1 MLGKLKTALVLV
13 IVGAL
18 SGFLIWGTNELTNE
32 DILLNR
38 ELREQAYY
46 KDIFG
51 LDESIE
57 ITYNAEI
64 ISDLL
69 EEIIIYDVDN
79 NVLGYI
85 YKGTDKNNYG
95 DIVILVGI
103 TIDDEVSN
111 VVISSSTNTVLYIK
125 NIKDNYLDP
134 FVGQDTAD
142 VEYDSSTGASF
153 TYGSVKKVVKAAS
166 SYYLENRGDE

>member
-1 MLGKLKTALVLV
+1 MLGKFKTAIVLV
-13 IVGAL
+13 IIGAI

-51 LDESIE
+51 LDEAVE
-57 ITYNAEI
+57 ITYDSER

-69 EEIIIYDVDN
+69 EEVIIYDVDSN
-79 NVLGYI
+79 ILGYI
-85 YKGTDKNNYG
+85 YKGIDKNNYG
-95 DIVILVGI
+95 DVVILVGI
-103 TIDDEVSN
+103 ELSGDISN
-111 VVISSSTNTVLYIK
+111 VIISSSTNTVTYVK

-134 FVGQDTAD
+134 FVGQNIDGL
-142 VEYDSSTGASF
+142 EYDSSTGASF
-153 TYGSVKKVVKAAS
+153 TYSSVKKVVKAAS

>member
-1 MLGKLKTALVLV
+1 MLGKFKTAFVLV

-18 SGFLIWGTNELTNE
+18 SGFLIWGTNELTND

-51 LDESIE
+51 LDESVE
-57 ITYNAEI
+57 ITYDAEVI
-64 ISDLL
+64 DELL
-69 EEIIIYDVDN
+69 EEIIIYDVDS

-103 TIDDEVSN
+103 SLDEEISN
-111 VVISSSTNTVLYIK
+111 VVISSSTNTVLYVK
-125 NIKDNYLDP
+125 NIKDNYLVP
-134 FVGQDTAD
+134 FVGQDAD
-142 VEYDSSTGASF
+142 GVEYDSSTGASF